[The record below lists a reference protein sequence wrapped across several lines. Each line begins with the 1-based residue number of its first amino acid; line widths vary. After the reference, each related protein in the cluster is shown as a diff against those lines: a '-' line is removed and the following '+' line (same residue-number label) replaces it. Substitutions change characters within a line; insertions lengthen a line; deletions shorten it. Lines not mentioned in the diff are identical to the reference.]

1 MNRTAFEYDAINN
14 CIREYRDAGEEK
26 ECITLYQYDKRSF
39 MIKEIN
45 PLLEE
50 TRYSYDGNGNMT
62 EIVDGEQNRTVVT
75 YDLNNLPTRIQYGTD
90 METRFR
96 YNSRGQLVEMQDWTG
111 TTSFTRDILGRLTKV
126 EDPQGREISYEYDA
140 MGRRTGIVYPDGS
153 RAAFAFDKNDRL
165 KKITDAAMQSA
176 SYTYDS
182 AGNLTKAV
190 QPGNTVSYT
199 YDKNNRPITVERL
212 FGVDTRASEQITYD
226 ALGRVKT
233 HTGTSAI
240 PEYAFRRSYAYDALG
255 QLSSYSDGENT
266 ESYLYDA
273 LGNRTQ
279 KQAGG
284 ITAAAYQYNA
294 MNQLTAMTQGEETYS
309 YLYDQRGNLTEERL
323 GEQVLRSYTYDAAN
337 RMISGTNLVSGAKSE
352 YTYNGLLA
360 RVKKT
365 SGTAVLSY
373 MPDYLGG
380 IQNDLVTQISGVG
393 TVNAVYGQGYGRVSQ
408 RFMPQAGTETADT
421 YFQHDLYGSTLFA
434 ADAQGVIK
442 HHAAHDIW
450 GMPKAVCDDS
460 SIASGIRFTTYDYD
474 SVLDKHFAHARMYD
488 PSQGRMLG
496 IDPVKR
502 GLNGYTYC
510 DNDLANQT
518 DPTGEVANVVIGGI
532 AGAVI
537 GGAFGFAGSALSQ
550 LAEGKGFNARKAWGA
565 AANGAIVGAARGALI
580 ASGAGIPLAFGVDFA
595 AGMAGSFAEQKI
607 TGARIAPVRA
617 AVDGVFNAAGG
628 RLYGTSPLKNAGNA
642 FIRGALEGA
651 VKGGAYNI
659 ADVLDNRLRNAYNA
673 RKRQKLRN
681 RNTWNKKKKSPWN
694 SRNPRP
700 TGSRSPQSH
709 CGRPKPLKGMRN
721 PNRGISRNRIYRTHI
736 ARPNDRF
743 RFRSFV
749 RDVVAGAVMGGLSSV
764 AFYGA
769 GKAVEALKRRALGI
783 NEQRALT
790 LVLGSYDDQAI
801 IDAMKY
807 ADPTSE
813 EVFNVFGHGNP
824 RSISYKGRPLEP
836 VQVAVLIKHSSLY
849 IGGKQK
855 VKLYACETGKDKDG
869 FAQQLANILGVTVE
883 APPALLAPN
892 KKGEFKIFDKKY
904 HTYDWATFKPQK
916 K

>member
-1 MNRTAFEYDAINN
+1 MY
-14 CIREYRDAGEEK
+14 
-26 ECITLYQYDKRSF
+26 LKRSISRRIF
-39 MIKEIN
+39 IN
-45 PLLEE
+45 
-50 TRYSYDGNGNMT
+50 
-62 EIVDGEQNRTVVT
+62 
-75 YDLNNLPTRIQYGTD
+75 
-90 METRFR
+90 F
-96 YNSRGQLVEMQDWTG
+96 
-111 TTSFTRDILGRLTKV
+111 ILWHC
-126 EDPQGREISYEYDA
+126 
-140 MGRRTGIVYPDGS
+140 VY
-153 RAAFAFDKNDRL
+153 A
-165 KKITDAAMQSA
+165 
-176 SYTYDS
+176 
-182 AGNLTKAV
+182 
-190 QPGNTVSYT
+190 
-199 YDKNNRPITVERL
+199 
-212 FGVDTRASEQITYD
+212 
-226 ALGRVKT
+226 
-233 HTGTSAI
+233 
-240 PEYAFRRSYAYDALG
+240 
-255 QLSSYSDGENT
+255 
-266 ESYLYDA
+266 
-273 LGNRTQ
+273 
-279 KQAGG
+279 
-284 ITAAAYQYNA
+284 
-294 MNQLTAMTQGEETYS
+294 

-323 GEQVLRSYTYDAAN
+323 GAQVLRSYTYDATN

-365 SGTAVLSY
+365 SGTTVSTY
-373 MPDYLGG
+373 VPDYLGG

-393 TVNAVYGQGYGRVSQ
+393 TVNVVYGQGYGRVSQ
-408 RFMPQAGTETADT
+408 RFMPQAGTEASDT

-434 ADAQGVIK
+434 ADAQGVIR

-450 GMPKAVCDDS
+450 GMPKAVCDDTG
-460 SIASGIRFTTYDYD
+460 IASGLRFTTYDYD
-474 SVLDKHFAHARMYD
+474 SVLGKHFAHARMYD

-502 GLNGYTYC
+502 GLNGYAYC
-510 DNDLANQT
+510 DNDPANQT

-595 AGMAGSFAEQKI
+595 AGMAGSLAEQKI

-721 PNRGISRNRIYRTHI
+721 PKRGISRNRIYRTHI

-749 RDVVAGAVMGGLSSV
+749 RDVVAGAVMGGLSSA

-769 GKAVEALKRRALGI
+769 GKAVEALKRI
-783 NEQRALT
+783 NRKSDKKSSDLLLDLNLQYFSQKNSNNYAKLRNTKNIRYSQKSINPYFDNGCNVNELIAYL
-790 LVLGSYDDQAI
+790 
-801 IDAMKY
+801 K
-807 ADPTSE
+807 ADPFYAKKVDPIRLVKFKNLPTDVQKKLKLQGASSFT
-813 EVFNVFGHGNP
+813 VF
-824 RSISYKGRPLEP
+824 
-836 VQVAVLIKHSSLY
+836 SLDNRR
-849 IGGKQK
+849 
-855 VKLYACETGKDKDG
+855 LYAAKM
-869 FAQQLANILGVTVE
+869 AGVKV
-883 APPALLAPN
+883 N
-892 KKGEFKIFDKKY
+892 SR
-904 HTYDWATFKPQK
+904 WATQQDLDNINLIRRFSTTTVGKTIQVR
-916 K
+916 

>member
-1 MNRTAFEYDAINN
+1 MY
-14 CIREYRDAGEEK
+14 
-26 ECITLYQYDKRSF
+26 LKRSISRRIF
-39 MIKEIN
+39 IN
-45 PLLEE
+45 
-50 TRYSYDGNGNMT
+50 
-62 EIVDGEQNRTVVT
+62 
-75 YDLNNLPTRIQYGTD
+75 
-90 METRFR
+90 F
-96 YNSRGQLVEMQDWTG
+96 
-111 TTSFTRDILGRLTKV
+111 ILWHC
-126 EDPQGREISYEYDA
+126 
-140 MGRRTGIVYPDGS
+140 VY
-153 RAAFAFDKNDRL
+153 A
-165 KKITDAAMQSA
+165 
-176 SYTYDS
+176 
-182 AGNLTKAV
+182 
-190 QPGNTVSYT
+190 
-199 YDKNNRPITVERL
+199 
-212 FGVDTRASEQITYD
+212 
-226 ALGRVKT
+226 
-233 HTGTSAI
+233 
-240 PEYAFRRSYAYDALG
+240 
-255 QLSSYSDGENT
+255 
-266 ESYLYDA
+266 
-273 LGNRTQ
+273 
-279 KQAGG
+279 
-284 ITAAAYQYNA
+284 
-294 MNQLTAMTQGEETYS
+294 

-323 GEQVLRSYTYDAAN
+323 GAQVLRSYTYDATN

-365 SGTAVLSY
+365 SGTTVSTY
-373 MPDYLGG
+373 VPDYLGG

-393 TVNAVYGQGYGRVSQ
+393 TVNVVYGQGYGRVSQ
-408 RFMPQAGTETADT
+408 RFMPQAGTEASDT

-434 ADAQGVIK
+434 ADAQGVIR

-450 GMPKAVCDDS
+450 GMPKAVCDDTG
-460 SIASGIRFTTYDYD
+460 IASGFRFTTYDYD
-474 SVLDKHFAHARMYD
+474 SILGKHFAHARMYD
-488 PSQGRMLG
+488 PAQGRMLG

-502 GLNGYTYC
+502 GLNGYAYC
-510 DNDLANQT
+510 DNDPANQT

-595 AGMAGSFAEQKI
+595 AGMAGSLAEQKI

-721 PNRGISRNRIYRTHI
+721 PKRGSSRNRIYRTHI

-769 GKAVEALKRRALGI
+769 GKAVEALKRI
-783 NEQRALT
+783 NRKSDKKSSDLLLDLNLQYFSQKNSNNYAKLRNTKNIRYSQKSINPYFDNGCNVNELIAYL
-790 LVLGSYDDQAI
+790 
-801 IDAMKY
+801 K
-807 ADPTSE
+807 ADPFYAKKVDPIRLVKFKNLPTDVQKKLKLQGASSFT
-813 EVFNVFGHGNP
+813 VF
-824 RSISYKGRPLEP
+824 
-836 VQVAVLIKHSSLY
+836 SLDNRR
-849 IGGKQK
+849 
-855 VKLYACETGKDKDG
+855 LYAAKM
-869 FAQQLANILGVTVE
+869 AGVKV
-883 APPALLAPN
+883 N
-892 KKGEFKIFDKKY
+892 SR
-904 HTYDWATFKPQK
+904 WATQQDLDNINLIRRFSTTTVGKTIQVR
-916 K
+916 

>member
-1 MNRTAFEYDAINN
+1 
-14 CIREYRDAGEEK
+14 
-26 ECITLYQYDKRSF
+26 
-39 MIKEIN
+39 
-45 PLLEE
+45 
-50 TRYSYDGNGNMT
+50 
-62 EIVDGEQNRTVVT
+62 
-75 YDLNNLPTRIQYGTD
+75 
-90 METRFR
+90 
-96 YNSRGQLVEMQDWTG
+96 
-111 TTSFTRDILGRLTKV
+111 
-126 EDPQGREISYEYDA
+126 
-140 MGRRTGIVYPDGS
+140 
-153 RAAFAFDKNDRL
+153 
-165 KKITDAAMQSA
+165 
-176 SYTYDS
+176 
-182 AGNLTKAV
+182 
-190 QPGNTVSYT
+190 
-199 YDKNNRPITVERL
+199 
-212 FGVDTRASEQITYD
+212 
-226 ALGRVKT
+226 
-233 HTGTSAI
+233 
-240 PEYAFRRSYAYDALG
+240 
-255 QLSSYSDGENT
+255 
-266 ESYLYDA
+266 
-273 LGNRTQ
+273 
-279 KQAGG
+279 
-284 ITAAAYQYNA
+284 
-294 MNQLTAMTQGEETYS
+294 MTQGEETYS
-309 YLYDQRGNLTEERL
+309 YLYDQRGNLTEEKL
-323 GEQVLRSYTYDAAN
+323 GEQVLRSYTYDTAN

-365 SGTAVLSY
+365 SGMAASSY

-380 IQNDLVTQISGVG
+380 IQNDLVTQISGIG

-450 GMPKAVCDDS
+450 GMPKAVCDDTG
-460 SIASGIRFTTYDYD
+460 IASGLRFTTYDYD
-474 SVLDKHFAHARMYD
+474 SVLGKHFAHARMYD

-502 GLNGYTYC
+502 GLNGYAYC
-510 DNDLANQT
+510 DNDPANQT

-580 ASGAGIPLAFGVDFA
+580 ASGAGIPLVFGVDFA
-595 AGMAGSFAEQKI
+595 AGMAGSLAEQKI
-607 TGARIAPVRA
+607 SGARIAPVRA

-721 PNRGISRNRIYRTHI
+721 PKRGSSSRDRIHY
-736 ARPNDRF
+736 ALPNDRF

-749 RDVVAGAVMGGLSSV
+749 RDVVAGAVMGGLSSA

-769 GKAVEALKRRALGI
+769 GKAVEALKRGVNRGSTVVSEYDGYTPKLKVIKTFPNNKTFTRVVEFQASASGTGLTYRVY
-783 NEQRALT
+783 QRNDIDWD
-790 LVLGSYDDQAI
+790 LVRTRG
-801 IDAMKY
+801 
-807 ADPTSE
+807 T
-813 EVFNVFGHGNP
+813 
-824 RSISYKGRPLEP
+824 
-836 VQVAVLIKHSSLY
+836 
-849 IGGKQK
+849 
-855 VKLYACETGKDKDG
+855 
-869 FAQQLANILGVTVE
+869 
-883 APPALLAPN
+883 
-892 KKGEFKIFDKKY
+892 KKGLGYTNLEAAVNFGYAPLLSDGYLVNLHHSQQKSIGPLFEASTKY
-904 HTYDWATFKPQK
+904 HYIANACRLPLHPYNGKPHPYFPMTKTIRDAFKK
-916 K
+916 VDTREYWMARGLDELGRRGKF

>member
-1 MNRTAFEYDAINN
+1 
-14 CIREYRDAGEEK
+14 
-26 ECITLYQYDKRSF
+26 
-39 MIKEIN
+39 
-45 PLLEE
+45 
-50 TRYSYDGNGNMT
+50 
-62 EIVDGEQNRTVVT
+62 
-75 YDLNNLPTRIQYGTD
+75 
-90 METRFR
+90 
-96 YNSRGQLVEMQDWTG
+96 
-111 TTSFTRDILGRLTKV
+111 
-126 EDPQGREISYEYDA
+126 
-140 MGRRTGIVYPDGS
+140 
-153 RAAFAFDKNDRL
+153 
-165 KKITDAAMQSA
+165 
-176 SYTYDS
+176 
-182 AGNLTKAV
+182 
-190 QPGNTVSYT
+190 
-199 YDKNNRPITVERL
+199 
-212 FGVDTRASEQITYD
+212 
-226 ALGRVKT
+226 
-233 HTGTSAI
+233 
-240 PEYAFRRSYAYDALG
+240 
-255 QLSSYSDGENT
+255 
-266 ESYLYDA
+266 
-273 LGNRTQ
+273 
-279 KQAGG
+279 
-284 ITAAAYQYNA
+284 
-294 MNQLTAMTQGEETYS
+294 MTQGEETYS
-309 YLYDQRGNLTEERL
+309 YLYDQRGNLTEEKL
-323 GEQVLRSYTYDAAN
+323 GEQVLRSYTYDTAN

-365 SGTAVLSY
+365 SGMAASSY

-380 IQNDLVTQISGVG
+380 IQNDLVTQISGIG

-450 GMPKAVCDDS
+450 GMPKAVCDDTG
-460 SIASGIRFTTYDYD
+460 IASGLRFTTYDYD
-474 SVLDKHFAHARMYD
+474 SVLGKHFAHARMYD
-488 PSQGRMLG
+488 PAQGRMLG

-502 GLNGYTYC
+502 GLNGYAYC
-510 DNDLANQT
+510 DNDPANQT
-518 DPTGEVANVVIGGI
+518 DPTGEVANVIIGGI

-595 AGMAGSFAEQKI
+595 AGMAGSLAEQKI

-628 RLYGTSPLKNAGNA
+628 RLYGTSHLKNAGNA

-721 PNRGISRNRIYRTHI
+721 PKRGSSSRDRIHY
-736 ARPNDRF
+736 ALPNDRF

-749 RDVVAGAVMGGLSSV
+749 RDVVAGAVMGGLSSA

-769 GKAVEALKRRALGI
+769 GKAVEALKRGVNRGSTVVSEYDGYTPKLKVIKTFPNNKTFTRVVEFQASASGTGLTYRVY
-783 NEQRALT
+783 QRNDIDWD
-790 LVLGSYDDQAI
+790 LVRTRG
-801 IDAMKY
+801 
-807 ADPTSE
+807 T
-813 EVFNVFGHGNP
+813 
-824 RSISYKGRPLEP
+824 
-836 VQVAVLIKHSSLY
+836 
-849 IGGKQK
+849 
-855 VKLYACETGKDKDG
+855 
-869 FAQQLANILGVTVE
+869 
-883 APPALLAPN
+883 
-892 KKGEFKIFDKKY
+892 KKGLGYTNLEAAVNFGYAPLLSDGYLVNLHHSQQKSIGPLFEASTKY
-904 HTYDWATFKPQK
+904 HYIANACRLPLHPYNGKPHPYFPMTKTIRDAFKK
-916 K
+916 VDTREYWMARGLDELGRRGKF